1 MSPAAIRRLLHS
13 ASALVLLFAH
23 FGSAD
28 LLRYT
33 LAAGAV
39 IAVILDSIRVNRP
52 ALGAF
57 VAKLVPVF
65 RASESNKLSGA
76 TWLCIGY
83 GFAAW
88 FPLPAAM
95 AGILAGAFADP
106 AASLAGSM
114 VVRQGEKKTWVGS
127 GAAAVVAAFVL
138 LPTGIPIFAVIAG
151 AVAAMALER
160 WPGPLNDNLT
170 VAPGVALVVWILL

>member
-1 MSPAAIRRLLHS
+1 
-13 ASALVLLFAH
+13 
-23 FGSAD
+23 
-28 LLRYT
+28 
-33 LAAGAV
+33 
-39 IAVILDSIRVNRP
+39 
-52 ALGAF
+52 
-57 VAKLVPVF
+57 
-65 RASESNKLSGA
+65 
-76 TWLCIGY
+76 
-83 GFAAW
+83 
-88 FPLPAAM
+88 
-95 AGILAGAFADP
+95 
-106 AASLAGSM
+106 M